1 MQSDLANYGR
11 ETSDNVIMPYAA
23 GCQTSGIYPYRE
35 AQRDR
40 PRAVAGLTHISA
52 RTYIRQQLGDNLMT
66 FAVPLTLY
74 REMEANVSASFLE
87 RPVWQKLAA
96 GKGGKRGT
104 DDGDRRHCEGG
115 GEVWATA
122 SV

>member
-1 MQSDLANYGR
+1 
-11 ETSDNVIMPYAA
+11 
-23 GCQTSGIYPYRE
+23 
-35 AQRDR
+35 
-40 PRAVAGLTHISA
+40 VAGLTHISA